1 MSRVA
6 RYFRTKPNFLC
17 GFDEAADDADAQRA
31 GESDGYS
38 SLGLS
43 QEAIDGL
50 HRLHAQAVTDPKAA
64 ELQPLLDKLICS
76 YAHEAD
82 QLLCS
87 DPTDTP
93 DRSLSPSGGVCILYS
108 LIL

>member
-1 MSRVA
+1 MPSALVVSRIA
-6 RYFRTKPNFLC
+6 RYFRTTPNFLL

-31 GESDGYS
+31 GESDVYS
-38 SLGLS
+38 ALGLS

-64 ELQPLLDKLICS
+64 DLQRLLDRLICS

-82 QLLCS
+82 KLL
-87 DPTDTP
+87 
-93 DRSLSPSGGVCILYS
+93 
-108 LIL
+108 

>member
-1 MSRVA
+1 MRKYIKPNDRREVTVPSALVVSRIA
-6 RYFRTKPNFLC
+6 RYFRTTPNFLL
-17 GFDEAADDADAQRA
+17 GFDEAADSEDAQRA
-31 GESDGYS
+31 GESDVYS

-64 ELQPLLDKLICS
+64 ELQRLLDKLICS

-82 QLLCS
+82 KLL
-87 DPTDTP
+87 
-93 DRSLSPSGGVCILYS
+93 
-108 LIL
+108 